1 MVCVLNIK
9 RKEHGMKYK
18 KITECEMCS
27 FIAKHSDEFGKSVSI
42 PDVKT
47 ILQAYESFLK
57 LAAKTKAFNKKTMRI
72 SLGSIGY
79 FYFVKYKGL
88 KAGEQ
93 KRYNLM
99 KSNSQNKFVPV
110 LNEEGKPIRIKETVE
125 EDEPDYY
132 ILKFKA
138 NPTLQKEVREVTS
151 EFGGDAE

>member
-1 MVCVLNIK
+1 MN
-9 RKEHGMKYK
+9 
-18 KITECEMCS
+18 ITE
-27 FIAKHSDEFGKSVSI
+27 
-42 PDVKT
+42 
-47 ILQAYESFLK
+47 
-57 LAAKTKAFNKKTMRI
+57 
-72 SLGSIGY
+72 
-79 FYFVKYKGL
+79 KYKGL